1 MKLIVHVNQPER
13 WPVVIGAVNNF
24 LADAPEAEVII
35 LANGAGATVYG
46 KPAGS
51 EEPLEALEA
60 LAKRGVRLKVCLN
73 ALEAN
78 AIDPEAIPAF
88 VAAIPS
94 GMTELV
100 RRQEEGF
107 AYIKP

>member
-13 WPVVIGAVNNF
+13 WPVAVGAVTNL
-24 LADAPEAEVII
+24 LADAPGTEVIVLI
-35 LANGAGATVYG
+35 NGAGAGVFQ
-46 KPAGS
+46 KDAASEDLGS
-51 EEPLEALEA
+51 GLEALVSQ
-60 LAKRGVRLKVCLN
+60 GVTMRVCRN
-73 ALEAN
+73 ALKAN
-78 AIDPEAIPAF
+78 GIEPDEIPDF

-107 AYIKP
+107 AYVKP